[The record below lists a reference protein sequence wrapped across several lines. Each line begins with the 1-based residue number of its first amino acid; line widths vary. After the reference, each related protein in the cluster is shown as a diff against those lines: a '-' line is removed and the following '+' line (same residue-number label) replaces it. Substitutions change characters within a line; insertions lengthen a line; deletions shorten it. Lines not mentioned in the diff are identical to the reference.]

1 MKRKIFA
8 TVMALVLCTTT
19 LVGCGHKNDSSP
31 APADYVESDGP
42 AITDGSDT
50 GKNVTATPYTN
61 EQGEILMQAP
71 NDDIIGNE
79 DFEQAPKE
87 ENASL
92 DAESMEEEV
101 LSETGEIEGIIVVQ
115 NYFYHADDGISN
127 IFVYSIESINPD
139 TGESTKIAEFSV
151 RRPYNVTWGA
161 VIRKDCPL
169 AEKAEIK
176 VEDLLPYPVFCSE
189 QSAKADLP
197 RWCGEKADRLNILA
211 TFNLANNGA
220 IFVREGLGVQLTF
233 DHLIEMTEGG
243 PLCFRP
249 LSPALYNKM
258 YVIWKKYQVFTPASR
273 LLLEEVKKALKT
285 S

>member
-151 RRPYNVTWGA
+151 RRPYNVTEYYPPWEPPVSRFRA
-161 VIRKDCPL
+161 IRKWYFPPSEPPQHIVAAHIFDFTINLLIVILGELLMQYHQIIYREVFLCL
-169 AEKAEIK
+169 RRQKSEVFWNFWEKI
-176 VEDLLPYPVFCSE
+176 
-189 QSAKADLP
+189 
-197 RWCGEKADRLNILA
+197 
-211 TFNLANNGA
+211 
-220 IFVREGLGVQLTF
+220 
-233 DHLIEMTEGG
+233 
-243 PLCFRP
+243 
-249 LSPALYNKM
+249 
-258 YVIWKKYQVFTPASR
+258 
-273 LLLEEVKKALKT
+273 
-285 S
+285 

>member
-1 MKRKIFA
+1 MPE
-8 TVMALVLCTTT
+8 C
-19 LVGCGHKNDSSP
+19 D
-31 APADYVESDGP
+31 
-42 AITDGSDT
+42 
-50 GKNVTATPYTN
+50 
-61 EQGEILMQAP
+61 
-71 NDDIIGNE
+71 
-79 DFEQAPKE
+79 
-87 ENASL
+87 
-92 DAESMEEEV
+92 
-101 LSETGEIEGIIVVQ
+101 
-115 NYFYHADDGISN
+115 
-127 IFVYSIESINPD
+127 
-139 TGESTKIAEFSV
+139 
-151 RRPYNVTWGA
+151 TWGA

-211 TFNLANNGA
+211 TFNLENNGA
-220 IFVREGLGVQLTF
+220 VFVREGLGVQLTF
-233 DHLIEMTEGG
+233 DHLIEMTEDG